1 MDCIYCY
8 AFEPSVCNRIELCWL
23 SYLCSL
29 KLLMVHEFLDDEDI
43 IFENG
48 IQWIYEN
55 LLPHHIHIDK
65 VIPSLFL
72 KLLCID
78 S

>member
-1 MDCIYCY
+1 
-8 AFEPSVCNRIELCWL
+8 
-23 SYLCSL
+23 
-29 KLLMVHEFLDDEDI
+29 MVHEFLDDEDI